1 MKLLKTDYGKVH
13 AVVATVALINVVVA
27 MLLKLGLIRGG
38 LYPVAVTAHVVCG
51 FLILPTLLLLPLVF
65 PTRAKLYRAIRA
77 RLLPGKRDFH
87 AKNKTLL
94 AAKLVTALMAVGFL
108 SQTVTA
114 LLIRTGLAVR
124 WFPALDLYGF
134 HMAFIFVL
142 PALVALHLILM
153 MLAQR
158 RKAR

>member
-1 MKLLKTDYGKVH
+1 MKFLKTDFAKVH
-13 AVVATVALINVVVA
+13 AAVATVALINVLMA
-27 MLLKLGLIRGG
+27 LLLKLGFIRGG
-38 LYPVAVTAHVVCG
+38 LYPVAVTVHVVCG

-77 RLLPGKRDFH
+77 RLLPSKRDFH
-87 AKNKTLL
+87 AKNKMML
-94 AAKLVTALMAVGFL
+94 AAKLATTLMALGFL

-124 WFPALDLYGF
+124 WFPTLDIYGF

-153 MLAQR
+153 MLAKR
-158 RKAR
+158 RRSR